1 MLFAPTDTRVSGVM
15 HVACKW
21 QSLRCLSQVE
31 ELKNTFSKDEL
42 KEKLKD
48 VYILGIRSATDVTA
62 DVLEASKR
70 LLAIGCFCIGRKV
83 VCRASFRSLL
93 HAGTNQVDLNK
104 ATSVGVPVFNS
115 PFSNSRSVA
124 ELIIGQVIALAR
136 RLGEANAEMHAGV
149 WKKYTTGRNEVRG
162 KTLGI
167 VGYGNIGTQLSVL
180 AEGLGLRVIFYDT
193 VVKLALGNA
202 QSKSSLNALLAEA
215 DFVTLHV
222 PLAEDTKGMIGAAQI
237 ALMKKGGFLLNAS
250 RGNVVVIE
258 AVTEAI
264 KSGHLAGAYFDVYPK
279 EPKDTVATFD
289 YSELR
294 ALPNVYLTPHIGGAT
309 HEAQEAIGREV
320 SAKLLDFV
328 NHGSSDGA
336 VNFPKLRWPRQ
347 AEYHRIVNVH
357 SNRPGVLKELN
368 NILSEFNITTQ
379 LLGTHRDIGYLI
391 CDVDRQAGKEIK
403 ARIVALEA
411 NIKTRILY

>member
-1 MLFAPTDTRVSGVM
+1 
-15 HVACKW
+15 
-21 QSLRCLSQVE
+21 
-31 ELKNTFSKDEL
+31 
-42 KEKLKD
+42 
-48 VYILGIRSATDVTA
+48 
-62 DVLEASKR
+62 
-70 LLAIGCFCIGRKV
+70 
-83 VCRASFRSLL
+83 
-93 HAGTNQVDLNK
+93 VDLNK

-222 PLAEDTKGMIGAAQI
+222 PLAEDTKGMIGAEQI
-237 ALMKKGGFLLNAS
+237 ALMKKGSFLLNAS

-258 AVTEAI
+258 AVTDAI

-289 YSELR
+289 YNELR